1 MRIAEIYEKPYEL
14 SLQHDSTMSET
25 ERKKLRKSW
34 MRDNIRPKI
43 VLLAAQAR
51 HEDL

>member
-1 MRIAEIYEKPYEL
+1 MRMAEIYEKPYEL

-25 ERKKLRKSW
+25 EGRQLQKSW
-34 MRDNIRPKI
+34 IRDNIRPKT

-51 HEDL
+51 HEVL